1 MRYTSESSF
10 LPARRAIEICWNRL
24 PRNRH
29 KYLQS
34 MEILSLIRE
43 LESFLKVSS
52 LLKPEEETLLRT
64 TLKQKPQ
71 LRLFKGE
78 CQSFLLGLVHFST
91 VEEFLETRF
100 GISSRMLQDLVKL
113 HENELLGQKNN
124 DKPLFEPTGYS
135 QAWQVKDEPKQADLL
150 GTYASR
156 SQRGQSLLRTER
168 NDNYGSFPSSLRDSG
183 VSSTKW
189 DLDWRRNPDSSDRFQ
204 GRMNDLDASMKGKGD
219 NNSWLPWWVKQGKK
233 WILSSLNAVM
243 HPKSDSSDKI
253 HTAYSYAM
261 PKSSSTKTDSFHQA
275 RDSMEESRQH
285 SRTFQNDK
293 DVSLPRSVTE
303 TLDELQAA
311 IREQARTIARLERER
326 GQTFTTNHSSNPKS
340 KLPQFI
346 SRMYSPWD
354 HFTGLF
360 GVFFKDLLEELVGLH
375 RTPPEFVLRL
385 VSLVLGYFVITS
397 FFKMVYFLAVLI
409 ITPQNGFSY
418 IFSSKNTL
426 ESAPVSWLQ
435 GFPTLEYWIYSLQD
449 WLEN

>member
-1 MRYTSESSF
+1 
-10 LPARRAIEICWNRL
+10 
-24 PRNRH
+24 
-29 KYLQS
+29 

-52 LLKPEEETLLRT
+52 LLKPEEENLLRT

-100 GISSRMLQDLVKL
+100 GISFRMLQDLVKL
-113 HENELLGQKNN
+113 HENELLEQKHNN
-124 DKPLFEPTGYS
+124 KPRFNPTGYS
-135 QAWQVKDEPKQADLL
+135 PAWQVKDEPKQAELSGSYDPR
-150 GTYASR
+150 G
-156 SQRGQSLLRTER
+156 QRGQSSLRTER
-168 NDNYGSFPSSLRDSG
+168 NDNYGSFSSSLRDSG
-183 VSSTKW
+183 IASTKW
-189 DLDWRRNPDSSDRFQ
+189 DSDWRRDPDSSDRFQ
-204 GRMNDLDASMKGKGD
+204 GRINDLDASMKGKAND
-219 NNSWLPWWVKQGKK
+219 NSWLPWWVKQGKT
-233 WILSSLNAVM
+233 WISSSLNAVIR
-243 HPKSDSSDKI
+243 PKSDSNDKI
-253 HTAYSYAM
+253 HTSYPYTM
-261 PKSSSTKTDSFHQA
+261 PKSSSTKTESLYQA
-275 RDSMEESRQH
+275 EDPLEESRQH
-285 SRTFQNDK
+285 SRPFQNDTNGN
-293 DVSLPRSVTE
+293 LPRSVTE

-326 GQTFTTNHSSNPKS
+326 GQTFTTNHSSSS
-340 KLPQFI
+340 KTRLPQLI

-354 HFTGLF
+354 HFTSSF
-360 GVFFKDLLEELVGLH
+360 GVFFKDLLEELVGPH
-375 RTPPEFVLRL
+375 RTPPEFILRL

-397 FFKMVYFLAVLI
+397 FFKMVYFLAVLF

>member
-1 MRYTSESSF
+1 
-10 LPARRAIEICWNRL
+10 
-24 PRNRH
+24 
-29 KYLQS
+29 

-52 LLKPEEETLLRT
+52 LLKPEEENLLRT

-78 CQSFLLGLVHFST
+78 CQSFLLGLVHFSS

-113 HENELLGQKNN
+113 HENELLGQKN
-124 DKPLFEPTGYS
+124 DKNPLFEPSGYS
-135 QAWQVKDEPKQADLL
+135 PAWQVKDEPKQAELS
-150 GTYASR
+150 GTYDP
-156 SQRGQSLLRTER
+156 RGQSSLRTER
-168 NDNYGSFPSSLRDSG
+168 NDTYGSFTGSLRDS
-183 VSSTKW
+183 SMPKTRW
-189 DLDWRRNPDSSDRFQ
+189 DSNWRRDPDSSDRFQ
-204 GRMNDLDASMKGKGD
+204 GRINDLDVSMKGKGD
-219 NNSWLPWWVKQGKK
+219 DNSWLPWWVKQGKK
-233 WILSSLNAVM
+233 WISSSLNAVM
-243 HPKSDSSDKI
+243 RSKSDSSDKS
-253 HTAYSYAM
+253 HTAYPYAM
-261 PKSSSTKTDSFHQA
+261 PKSSSTKTESLYQA
-275 RDSMEESRQH
+275 KDPLEESRQP
-285 SRTFQNDK
+285 SRTFQNDPN
-293 DVSLPRSVTE
+293 VNLPRSVTE

-326 GQTFTTNHSSNPKS
+326 GQTFTTNHSSNLKT
-340 KLPQFI
+340 KLPQLI

-354 HFTGLF
+354 HFTGSF
-360 GVFFKDLLEELVGLH
+360 GDFFKDLLEELVGSH
-375 RTPPEFVLRL
+375 RTPPEFILRL

-435 GFPTLEYWIYSLQD
+435 VFPTLEYWIYSLQD

>member
-1 MRYTSESSF
+1 
-10 LPARRAIEICWNRL
+10 
-24 PRNRH
+24 
-29 KYLQS
+29 

-124 DKPLFEPTGYS
+124 NKPLFEPTGYS
-135 QAWQVKDEPKQADLL
+135 PAWQVKDEPNQADLS
-150 GTYASR
+150 GTNDPR
-156 SQRGQSLLRTER
+156 GQRGQSLLRTER
-168 NDNYGSFPSSLRDSG
+168 NDNYGSFPSNLHGSG
-183 VSSTKW
+183 ISSTKW
-189 DLDWRRNPDSSDRFQ
+189 DLNWRQNPDSSDRFQ
-204 GRMNDLDASMKGKGD
+204 GRINDLDVSMKGKGD
-219 NNSWLPWWVKQGKK
+219 DNSWLPWWVKEGKK
-233 WILSSLNAVM
+233 WILSSLNAIIR
-243 HPKSDSSDKI
+243 PKSDSSDKI
-253 HTAYSYAM
+253 HTAYPYTM
-261 PKSSSTKTDSFHQA
+261 PKPASTKTESFHQA
-275 RDSMEESRQH
+275 KDPLEESRQH
-285 SRTFQNDK
+285 SRPFQNDT
-293 DVSLPRSVTE
+293 DVNLPRSVTE

-326 GQTFTTNHSSNPKS
+326 GQAFTTNHSFNLKT
-340 KLPQFI
+340 KLPKFI

-354 HFTGLF
+354 HFTSLF

-375 RTPPEFVLRL
+375 ITPPEFVLRL

-397 FFKMVYFLAVLI
+397 FFKMVYFLAVLF

>member
-1 MRYTSESSF
+1 
-10 LPARRAIEICWNRL
+10 
-24 PRNRH
+24 
-29 KYLQS
+29 

-43 LESFLKVSS
+43 LESLLKVSS

-113 HENELLGQKNN
+113 HENELLGQKHNN
-124 DKPLFEPTGYS
+124 KPRFNPTGYS
-135 QAWQVKDEPKQADLL
+135 SVWQVKDESKQADLL
-150 GTYASR
+150 GTYDPR
-156 SQRGQSLLRTER
+156 GQRGQSSLRTER
-168 NDNYGSFPSSLRDSG
+168 NDNYGSFPSILRDSG

-189 DLDWRRNPDSSDRFQ
+189 DSDWRRDPDSSDRFQ
-204 GRMNDLDASMKGKGD
+204 GRMNDMDVSMKGKGD
-219 NNSWLPWWVKQGKK
+219 DNSWLPWWVNQGKK
-233 WILSSLNAVM
+233 WISSSLNAVIR
-243 HPKSDSSDKI
+243 PKSDSSDKI

-261 PKSSSTKTDSFHQA
+261 PKSASTKTDSLYQA
-275 RDSMEESRQH
+275 RNPLEESRQH
-285 SRTFQNDK
+285 SRTFQNDTNG
-293 DVSLPRSVTE
+293 DLPRSVTE

-326 GQTFTTNHSSNPKS
+326 GSTFTTNQSSELKT
-340 KLPQFI
+340 KLPQLI

-354 HFTGLF
+354 HFTSSF
-360 GVFFKDLLEELVGLH
+360 GVFFKDLLEELVGSH

-397 FFKMVYFLAVLI
+397 FFKMVYFLAVLF